1 MEIFEYDYTENLLK
15 EITETIGEEKLN
27 EFGINDDEDLIRF
40 ALNYLL
46 SNIEDVEDYF
56 YEVE

>member
-1 MEIFEYDYTENLLK
+1 MQIFDYDDTENLLR

-46 SNIEDVEDYF
+46 SNLDDIEEYF